1 MADSTLDPL
10 EYYAQP
16 GLMTDP
22 KEYAP
27 LFKGL
32 PADTL
37 CASLCQV
44 VQGLM
49 VHIFWAERHGLK
61 LSDERKQEVELRWVT
76 RMLARIRELDDR
88 PLTQARPLDKKLV
101 GNCRDHTT
109 LLCAILR
116 HQGVPARARCGF
128 AAYFLPNHFED
139 HWVAEYWNESKQRWM
154 MVDAQ
159 LDALQRDQL
168 HIQFDPLD
176 VPSDQFLTG
185 GRAWQMCRAGQ
196 ADPETF
202 GILHMHGMWFIRGDL
217 GRDFLALNKI
227 EILPWDGWGILYQ
240 DEKAL
245 TDEDRA
251 FLDHIAA
258 LTVAGDAQ
266 FEQIRSLYESDERL
280 RMPADWQPLTLAQ
293 ISQSTQG

>member
-1 MADSTLDPL
+1 MADLTLNPL

-16 GLMTDP
+16 GPMTDP

-27 LFKGL
+27 LLDNL
-32 PADTL
+32 PTDTL
-37 CASLCQV
+37 CASLCRV

-49 VHIFWAERHGLK
+49 VHIFWAERYGLQ
-61 LSDERKQEVELRWVT
+61 LSDERKQEVELRWIT

-128 AAYFLPNHFED
+128 AAYFVPNHWED
-139 HWVAEYWNESKQRWM
+139 HWVAEYWNKSERRWV

-159 LDALQRDQL
+159 LDAFQRNQL
-168 HIQFDPLD
+168 GIQFDPLD
-176 VPSDQFLTG
+176 VPRDQFATG

-202 GILHMHGMWFIRGDL
+202 GIFDMHGMWFIRGNL

-227 EILPWDGWGILYQ
+227 EILPWDGWGILYK

-245 TDEDRA
+245 TDEDRT

-258 LTVAGDAQ
+258 LTMAGDADLA
-266 FEQIRSLYESDERL
+266 QIRSLYASDERL
-280 RMPADWQPLTLAQ
+280 RMPSDWQPLTLAQ
-293 ISQSTQG
+293 MTLSTQS

>member
-10 EYYAQP
+10 EYYARP
-16 GLMTDP
+16 GPMTDP

-27 LFKGL
+27 LFEGL
-32 PADTL
+32 PTDIPA
-37 CASLCQV
+37 LCQV
-44 VQGLM
+44 VHGLM
-49 VHIFWAERHGLK
+49 VHIFWAERYGLQ
-61 LSDERKQEVELRWVT
+61 LVDERKQEVELRWVT
-76 RMLARIRELDDR
+76 RMLARLRELDDR

-116 HQGVPARARCGF
+116 HRGVPARARCGF
-128 AAYFLPNHFED
+128 AAYFLPDHFED
-139 HWVAEYWNESKQRWM
+139 HWVTEYWNKSERRWA

-159 LDALQRDQL
+159 LDAFQRDQL

-176 VPSDQFLTG
+176 VPRDQFLTS
-185 GRAWQMCRAGQ
+185 GRAWQICRAGQ

-202 GILHMHGMWFIRGDL
+202 GILDMHGMWFIRGDL

-227 EILPWDGWGILYQ
+227 EILPWDGWGILYK

-245 TDEDRA
+245 TDEDRT
-251 FLDHIAA
+251 FLDHVAA
-258 LTVAGDAQ
+258 LTMAGDAQ
-266 FEQIRSLYESDERL
+266 FAQIRSLYESDERL
-280 RMPADWQPLTLAQ
+280 RMPSDWQPLTLAQ
-293 ISQSTQG
+293 ITQS